1 MKRLMPIML
10 VLALALVLAV
20 VPLAAA
26 GGKSGKSKAHGKYK
40 FNAVGKLMAVTEAV
54 AADETADP
62 PVTATPAM
70 ATIWVKAGTKTVR
83 AYRKVAEGLPM
94 VVAENARLRLVTA
107 DGCGRV
113 ELAQLNDEQLM
124 DAKVKVRG
132 RISGSGAERVFT
144 VHFLKVKAPAG
155 YVVPTPP
162 ALTP

>member
-1 MKRLMPIML
+1 MKRLMPIVLVL
-10 VLALALVLAV
+10 VLALAV

-26 GGKSGKSKAHGKYK
+26 GGKSGKGKAHGKYK

-54 AADETADP
+54 AADDTVDP
-62 PVTATPAM
+62 ATPATPAM

-107 DGCGRV
+107 DGCV
-113 ELAQLNDEQLM
+113 KVDSAQLNDEQLK
-124 DAKVKVRG
+124 DAKVKARG